1 MVDFPATESRQ
12 RPDEDR
18 TLMDLD
24 GVRQTVAR
32 GESESLEL
40 KKTTGDLKAGMQSLC
55 AMLNGTGGRVIFGV
69 TPGGKIA
76 GQDIT
81 DTTLQEVAREIRRLE
96 PSADVEQIRLP
107 VSGGRE
113 ILILQTTTAPEAPY
127 TYDGRPYKRI
137 GPTTS
142 PMPRSEYHQR
152 LLAQSHALHRWENQV
167 AEGYSLS
174 DLDTDEINHSVQAAI
189 HCGRLRSQPFS
200 PEDSLDRFQ
209 LRVHGQ
215 LLRAAVVLFG
225 RKFMPYYPQCT
236 VRLARFK
243 GIDKSEFLDHRQLH
257 GHAFEIL
264 DESMHFILRNIP
276 IAGRFEPGKLERQD
290 IPLYPPL
297 ALREAL
303 VNAICHRDYTI
314 AGGAIYVAIFD
325 DRLEVISAGL
335 LPPGITVAE
344 LKRDHQSKLRNP
356 LIAGVFYRSGLIEQ
370 WGRGTQRIVDWCVA
384 AGQPEPE
391 FEERV
396 GDVVVRFRPSG
407 YHPPLRVSHDLS
419 DRQRQILAILSDR
432 RSWKVHDILSRLENP
447 PGLRMLQLDL
457 RMLREFRLVQTKGRG
472 GNARWWLVSEG
483 E

>member
-1 MVDFPATESRQ
+1 
-12 RPDEDR
+12 
-18 TLMDLD
+18 MDLE
-24 GVRQTVAR
+24 GLRRAVAK

-40 KKTTGDLKAGMQSLC
+40 KKTTGDLKAGMKSLC
-55 AMLNGTGGRVIFGV
+55 AMLNGSGGRVVYGV
-69 TPGGKIA
+69 TPGGKIV

-81 DTTLQEVAREIRRLE
+81 DPTLQEVAQEIRRLE
-96 PSADVEQIRLP
+96 PPADIEQTRIP
-107 VSGGRE
+107 VSGVKE
-113 ILILQTTTAPEAPY
+113 VLILGATTAPDVPY

-142 PMPRSEYHQR
+142 QMPQSEYHQR
-152 LLAQSHALHRWENQV
+152 LLARSHALHRWENQA

-174 DLDTDEINHSVQAAI
+174 DLDTEEIDRTVEAAI
-189 HCGRLRSQPFS
+189 HCGRLESRASS
-200 PEDSLDRFQ
+200 PSDALNRLQ
-209 LRVHGQ
+209 LRVDGQ

-243 GIDKSEFLDHRQLH
+243 GTDKTEFLDHRQLH
-257 GHAFEIL
+257 GHAFQIL

-335 LPPGITVAE
+335 LTPGITVAD
-344 LKRDHQSKLRNP
+344 LKRDHESKLRNP
-356 LIAGVFYRSGLIEQ
+356 LIAGVFYRRGLIEQ
-370 WGRGTQRIVDWCVA
+370 WGRGTQKIVDWCIA

-391 FEERV
+391 FEERA

-407 YHPPLRVSHDLS
+407 FHPPLRVGHDLT
-419 DRQRQILAILSDR
+419 DRQRMLLLMLSDGR
-432 RSWKVHDILSRLENP
+432 EWTFPAIYQTLEKPPSERTLRSE
-447 PGLRMLQLDL
+447 LQLL
-457 RMLREFRLVQTKGRG
+457 SELGLVGSRGRG
-472 GNARWWLVSEG
+472 RFARWWLKMRES
-483 E
+483 